1 MIRHDN
7 TLTSS
12 YCYLS
17 SENSTLTFRL
27 YFLSSTLSSIIHTLT
42 GHTRTP
48 EITGQPVF
56 SIQNPSSVIV
66 RPGNPV
72 MSFPPNSDPETLYKG
87 LTTKA
92 QLTVCC
98 NGYVAI
104 EMSFPRL
111 EIQILKERMRLTMTE
126 QMLFLTDFSW

>member
-1 MIRHDN
+1 MIRHNN

-27 YFLSSTLSSIIHTLT
+27 YFLSSTLSSNHT
-42 GHTRTP
+42 HTHRTHAHP
-48 EITGQPVF
+48 RNNRPTSVQYP
-56 SIQNPSSVIV
+56 NPSSVIV